1 MNTNYSKTL
10 IKYLENKYIQ
20 NIFINT
26 NLFFNIGDL
35 VQITYKNF
43 HDTQKKFQKIEG
55 IIIAINNIN
64 LNKTFTIK
72 YMLQGIGI
80 EQVFFYNSPNIIKI
94 FVVKSYK
101 VRRAKLYYY
110 NTNYNKLLKIKKN

>member
-1 MNTNYSKTL
+1 
-10 IKYLENKYIQ
+10 
-20 NIFINT
+20 
-26 NLFFNIGDL
+26 
-35 VQITYKNF
+35 
-43 HDTQKKFQKIEG
+43 
-55 IIIAINNIN
+55 
-64 LNKTFTIK
+64 
-72 YMLQGIGI
+72 MLQGIGI